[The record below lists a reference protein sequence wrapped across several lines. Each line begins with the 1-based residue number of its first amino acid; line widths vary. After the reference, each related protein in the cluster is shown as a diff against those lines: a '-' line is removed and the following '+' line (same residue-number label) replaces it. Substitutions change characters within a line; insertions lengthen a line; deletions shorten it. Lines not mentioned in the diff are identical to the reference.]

1 MDTGIIPTQ
10 QTNHIPWQ
18 VTPTGNPWS
27 FYRLNRLSMADV
39 TPGEPAIIVVSTR
52 DHSISRNLASDTFS
66 RLHEIRAFMP

>member
-1 MDTGIIPTQ
+1 MDTSIIPTQ

-18 VTPTGNPWS
+18 VTPKGNPWS

-39 TPGEPAIIVVSTR
+39 TPGEPAIILVSIR
-52 DHSISRNLASDTFS
+52 DHLFPGDVPSDTFS